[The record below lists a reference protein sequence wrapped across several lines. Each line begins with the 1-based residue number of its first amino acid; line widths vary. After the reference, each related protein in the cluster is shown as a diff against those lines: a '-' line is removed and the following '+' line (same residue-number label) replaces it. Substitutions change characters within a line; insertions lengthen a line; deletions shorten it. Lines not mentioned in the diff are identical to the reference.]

1 MSVDANT
8 LLVIIGMALAT
19 YLTRIA
25 GLWLLQLANVRGRAR
40 SAMDALPPAV
50 LMAVI
55 APTVLA
61 TGLAE
66 TLAAASHSSGCIS
79 TALASRR
86 RHGSCQRGGPA
97 RAYRVIG
104 AQAASSQARSCS
116 LSSRGAI
123 LFMTCAW

>member
-1 MSVDANT
+1 MNLDINT

-66 TLAAASHSSGCIS
+66 RLAAAITVIAAFRLPLLVAVASGVAS
-79 TALASRR
+79 VVAL
-86 RHGSCQRGGPA
+86 
-97 RAYRVIG
+97 RALIG
-104 AQAASSQARSCS
+104 
-116 LSSRGAI
+116 
-123 LFMTCAW
+123 

>member
-1 MSVDANT
+1 MSLDANT
-8 LLVIIGMALAT
+8 LLAIIGMALAT

-25 GLWLLQLANVRGRAR
+25 GLWLLQLANVEGRAR

-66 TLAAASHSSGCIS
+66 TLAAAITVMAAFRLPLLVAVAAGVASVV
-79 TALASRR
+79 AL
-86 RHGSCQRGGPA
+86 
-97 RAYRVIG
+97 RALIG
-104 AQAASSQARSCS
+104 
-116 LSSRGAI
+116 
-123 LFMTCAW
+123 

>member
-1 MSVDANT
+1 MNLDINT

-66 TLAAASHSSGCIS
+66 TLAAAITVIAAFRLPLLVAVASGVAS
-79 TALASRR
+79 VVAL
-86 RHGSCQRGGPA
+86 
-97 RAYRVIG
+97 RALIG
-104 AQAASSQARSCS
+104 
-116 LSSRGAI
+116 
-123 LFMTCAW
+123 